1 MTLSSCRGFW
11 GVGQM
16 YKLCAEDMKIF
27 YGLSK
32 GAIEPIGILF
42 SELAGSPM
50 PPAVIMQVLSITEDQ
65 LKVAQEKQVAPTAS
79 LTQFEDAMKAAVDED
94 DDINNYSVVLKKHIH
109 RMKVAESVIT
119 TLRPKMTEFHTKID
133 GSLAKIE
140 ALFAD
145 MAPEPQKGKP
155 MPPGMINALLRVPKD
170 AAKCTVDDFVD
181 CFQRNLDA
189 TDTAE
194 KIGTVIDEHLAK

>member
-50 PPAVIMQVLSITEDQ
+50 PPAVIMQVLTIIS
-65 LKVAQEKQVAPTAS
+65 S
-79 LTQFEDAMKAAVDED
+79 
-94 DDINNYSVVLKKHIH
+94 
-109 RMKVAESVIT
+109 
-119 TLRPKMTEFHTKID
+119 
-133 GSLAKIE
+133 
-140 ALFAD
+140 
-145 MAPEPQKGKP
+145 
-155 MPPGMINALLRVPKD
+155 
-170 AAKCTVDDFVD
+170 
-181 CFQRNLDA
+181 
-189 TDTAE
+189 
-194 KIGTVIDEHLAK
+194 